1 MENTSSNNISQSKE
15 ARVRCPF
22 CNFEFTLSVS
32 FLVVTCVQCLKR
44 FVPDFKRISPSFT
57 TQIIDPRLI
66 ETSNVNEKE
75 WNDKLVLS
83 DDPFVSTKPAT
94 VVPIFEEQEENKQS
108 LILNPIQISSFQT
121 SFESEVNS
129 LLDQKNSDSF
139 LEKELLEGESIVGN
153 ILFKIEKKI
162 AEGGMGTVYRAKMIC
177 ADGFEKLVA
186 LKTLRPQFAQDP
198 KLLRMFV
205 SEARVMAELKHH
217 NIAAIHSFGK
227 FRGLYFYAME
237 YIEGRDLY
245 AFQKRHQK
253 MSRSAPIGILVY
265 IVAQVCNALN
275 YIHSKRDNRGKPLEL
290 IHRDISPQNIM
301 FSADGVVKV
310 MDFGVAKSKSIA
322 ASQKK
327 TLAGKLNYTAP
338 EIALFQEVDHRADIY
353 SLGVVFYELVTG
365 RLPFHWKNPVEM
377 NQKIETAE
385 FEPPSKY
392 FPSIPE
398 EIEGVILKAMAKKLN
413 QRWAD
418 AATMGFALNRYLYSK
433 GMLFNER
440 SLSDYLKG
448 IFVNWG
454 QSGIATTQQ
463 EDRVDMEL
471 VQAVMEQKLVDR
483 NQLTECLKAQAEY
496 NLRGEY
502 MNLGALLVMSQYITI
517 EQFQM
522 FLKSQNIDV
531 MRCPT
536 CGNQY
541 YVAISKIHSN
551 KDCLRCASA
560 LQVPEKLDS
569 ALVDG
574 QLLDD

>member
-1 MENTSSNNISQSKE
+1 MLENHQETVS
-15 ARVRCPF
+15 CPF
-22 CNFEFTLSVS
+22 CAYQFELMVNV
-32 FLVVTCVQCLKR
+32 LVVSCLQCLKR
-44 FVPDFKRISPSFT
+44 FVPDFKKKISKKQDETLQEIFESELKSKDKTSETKTKTPEPKTS
-57 TQIIDPRLI
+57 TQ
-66 ETSNVNEKE
+66 
-75 WNDKLVLS
+75 
-83 DDPFVSTKPAT
+83 KPITAL
-94 VVPIFEEQEENKQS
+94 PIFVDKEAEPGDD
-108 LILNPIQISSFQT
+108 LILTPVQVTSFQT
-121 SFESEVNS
+121 HFESEVNS
-129 LLDQKNSDSF
+129 LLQKPESSDK
-139 LEKELLEGESIVGN
+139 LLAKGNLEGDSLVGQ

-186 LKTLRPQFAQDP
+186 LKTLRPQFAQDI
-198 KLLRMFV
+198 KLLSMFV

-253 MSRSAPIGILVY
+253 MNRVAPIGILVY
-265 IVAQVCNALN
+265 LIAQVCNALN
-275 YIHSKRDNRGKPLEL
+275 YIHTKRDNRGKPLEL

-327 TLAGKLNYTAP
+327 ALAGKLNYTAP

-398 EIEGVILKAMAKKLN
+398 EIERVILKAMAKKLN